1 MKVSADQYQTTLS
14 RAQARGHRG
23 LCLNRTAYA
32 LHTSMQGCYWRSIL
46 WSIDRSQI
54 KVSAAE
60 YHMTISWA
68 QVRAHRGKVFF
79 EFDR

>member
-1 MKVSADQYQTTLS
+1 MKVFADHYQMTPS

-32 LHTSMQGCYWRSIL
+32 LHTSMQGCYWRFIL
-46 WSIDRSQI
+46 WSIDSCQI
-54 KVSAAE
+54 KVSADQ
-60 YHMTISWA
+60 YHMTIS
-68 QVRAHRGKVFF
+68 RAHIQTHRGKVFF